1 MTTRAVARNTFFLSA
16 AQGVRILLALA
27 LILYIANGYGPV
39 WQGKFSI
46 LLAFLNIFQV
56 LASFG
61 LPRLITRNVAR
72 DYHQS
77 NHYYWAGLAAQGLTT
92 VGMMGVMAGV
102 VAIMPYPPETRWM
115 LWVAVLALPLFTF
128 YSLAG
133 ALLRAI
139 EQMQYLVYAELL
151 SASAQLTAAIV
162 LLSLGG
168 GVIVLAVIRVTGIGL
183 AAVVVSLAALQRK
196 LVRKPQWDWA
206 FSRALLRESLDFFG
220 MAGLDAL
227 TQRLDV
233 LVLSVVAGEAVTGV
247 YDAAF
252 QIIKVLTTF
261 ILAFTDAVYPAISR
275 LFAQDRVLFQKA
287 LRRYLGW
294 GFAALIPLALGLS
307 LFAPWVIAGLY
318 RHTGYDDAVKVLQI
332 LAWMVLFYFVY
343 IYLSRALMAGDRPR
357 AALIIAASMVSLGA
371 GLLALAARAW
381 GGHDAGGGL
390 CGCGPRWA
398 RPRPWLACTRSAPWP
413 REWLL

>member
-72 DYHQS
+72 AYPQS

-92 VGMMGVMAGV
+92 VAMMGVMAGV

-151 SASAQLTAAIV
+151 SASAQLIAAIL

-168 GVIVLAVIRVTGIGL
+168 GVIILAVIRVTGIGL
-183 AAVVVSLAALQRK
+183 AAMVVSLAARRRGLI
-196 LVRKPQWDWA
+196 RKPQWDWP

-275 LFAQDRVLFQKA
+275 LFTQDRALFRQTW
-287 LRRYLGW
+287 RRYLHW
-294 GFAALIPLALGLS
+294 GFAALIPVALLLS
-307 LFAPWVIAGLY
+307 VSAPWIVAGLY
-318 RHTGYDDAVKVLQI
+318 RHAGYEDAVRVLQV
-332 LAWMVLFYFVY
+332 LAWAVLFYFVY

-357 AALIIAASMVSLGA
+357 AALVLAASMVSLGV
-371 GLLALAARAW
+371 GLLALGARAGAAPGAALGLTGMYAFAALAAWLAARA
-381 GGHDAGGGL
+381 L
-390 CGCGPRWA
+390 
-398 RPRPWLACTRSAPWP
+398 
-413 REWLL
+413 

>member
-1 MTTRAVARNTFFLSA
+1 MTTRAVARNTIFLSM

-27 LILYIANGYGPV
+27 LILYIANVYGPV

-72 DYHQS
+72 EYEMS
-77 NHYYWAGLAAQGLTT
+77 NRYYWAGLAAQGLTT
-92 VGMMGVMAGV
+92 LAFMVVMVGV
-102 VAIMPYPPETRWM
+102 VAVMPYPADTKWM

-151 SASAQLTAAIV
+151 SAAAQLAAAIL

-168 GVIVLAVIRVTGIGL
+168 GVIVLAVIRVAGIGL
-183 AAVVVSLAALQRK
+183 AALTVTLAARYRH
-196 LVRKPQWDWA
+196 LVQSPCWDFD
-206 FSRALLRESLDFFG
+206 FSRKLLRESLDFFG
-220 MAGLDAL
+220 MAGMDAL

-233 LVLSVVAGEAVTGV
+233 LVLSVIAGEAVTGV

-252 QIIKVLTTF
+252 QLIKVLMTF
-261 ILAFTDAVYPAISR
+261 ILSFTDAVYPAISR
-275 LFAQDRVLFQKA
+275 LFAHDRKA
-287 LRRYLGW
+287 FRHELLKYLKW
-294 GFAALIPLALGLS
+294 GIMALIPIAAGLS
-307 LFAPWVIAGLY
+307 LLAPFIIGLLY
-318 RHTGYDDAVKVLQI
+318 HHEGYEASVRVLQV
-332 LAWMVLFYFVY
+332 LAWVVILYFIY
-343 IYLSRALMAGDRPR
+343 IYLSRALMAGNRAR
-357 AALIIAASMVSLGA
+357 AAFLVAVAMVAAGLASLVAGVSLWGA
-371 GLLALAARAW
+371 QGAAVGLLAMYGFGALLTGLFAR
-381 GGHDAGGGL
+381 
-390 CGCGPRWA
+390 RF
-398 RPRPWLACTRSAPWP
+398 
-413 REWLL
+413 

>member
-1 MTTRAVARNTFFLSA
+1 MTTRTVARNTLFLSA

-27 LILYIANGYGPV
+27 LILYIANFYGPV

-72 DYHQS
+72 NYDES

-92 VGMMGVMAGV
+92 LGFMVIMAGV
-102 VAIMPYPPETRWM
+102 VAVMPYPADTKWM
-115 LWVAVLALPLFTF
+115 LWAAVLALPLFTF

-151 SASAQLTAAIV
+151 SAAAQLAAAIL

-168 GVIVLAVIRVTGIGL
+168 GVIVLAVIRVAGIGL
-183 AAVVVSLAALQRK
+183 AALTVSLAVAHRR
-196 LVRKPQWDWA
+196 LVRSPRWDFE
-206 FSRALLRESLDFFG
+206 FSRKLLRESLDFFG
-220 MAGLDAL
+220 MAGMDAL
-227 TQRLDV
+227 TQRLDI

-252 QIIKVLTTF
+252 QLIKVMMTF
-261 ILAFTDAVYPAISR
+261 ILSFTDAVYPAISR
-275 LFAQDRVLFQKA
+275 LFAHDRVAFRHELMK
-287 LRRYLGW
+287 YLKW
-294 GFAALIPLALGLS
+294 GVLALLPVAAGLI
-307 LFAPWVIAGLY
+307 LLAPFIIGLLY
-318 RHTGYDDAVKVLQI
+318 RHEGYDASVAVLQW
-332 LAWMVLFYFVY
+332 LAWVVMFYFIY
-343 IYLSRALMAGDRPR
+343 IYLSRALMAGNRAR
-357 AALIIAASMVSLGA
+357 AAFLVAVSMVTA
-371 GLLALAARAW
+371 GLLLLTAGVTLWGATGAAVGLLGMYGFGALLTGYLAR
-381 GGHDAGGGL
+381 
-390 CGCGPRWA
+390 RF
-398 RPRPWLACTRSAPWP
+398 
-413 REWLL
+413 

>member
-1 MTTRAVARNTFFLSA
+1 MTTRTVARNTLFLSA

-61 LPRLITRNVAR
+61 MPRLITRDVAR
-72 DYHQS
+72 DYEQS

-92 VGMMGVMAGV
+92 VAVMGLMVGV
-102 VAIMPYPPETRWM
+102 VALMPYPQDTRWM

-151 SASAQLTAAIV
+151 SATAQLATAV
-162 LLSLGG
+162 LLLSLGG
-168 GVIVLAVIRVTGIGL
+168 GVIVLAVIRVAGIGL
-183 AAVVVSLAALQRK
+183 AALVVTLAVWHRR
-196 LVRKPQWDWA
+196 LVRFPQWDFD
-206 FSRALLRESLDFFG
+206 FSRALLKESLDFFG

-227 TQRLDV
+227 TQRLDI
-233 LVLSVVAGEAVTGV
+233 LVLSVVAGEAVTGI

-252 QIIKVLTTF
+252 QLIKVIMTL
-261 ILAFTDAVYPAISR
+261 ILSFTDAVYPAISR
-275 LFAQDRVLFQKA
+275 LFLHDRAAFRQELT
-287 LRRYLGW
+287 RYLRWGW
-294 GFAALIPLALGLS
+294 AALFPMALGLS
-307 LFAPWVIAGLY
+307 LLAPFLIRLLY
-318 RHTGYDDAVKVLQI
+318 RHAGYEDAVRVLQV
-332 LAWMVLFYFVY
+332 LAWVILVYFTY
-343 IYLSRALMAGDRPR
+343 IYLSRALMAGNRAR
-357 AALIIAASMVSLGA
+357 AAFVQAALMVSAGVVLLTVGVRAAGATGAAA
-371 GLLALAARAW
+371 GLLGMYGFGALLTWRLTRA
-381 GGHDAGGGL
+381 L
-390 CGCGPRWA
+390 
-398 RPRPWLACTRSAPWP
+398 RSSTHPQ
-413 REWLL
+413 R